1 MVATRSSRKKA
12 ECPAPAYACESETQN
27 GLTTHADTNTSS
39 KSPTHKPA
47 TKGDSS
53 SASPCEVKT
62 TPDSATKPDCVPNVH
77 RMGAAPAPDGEGLA
91 PALAPAA
98 AEASRECTEEPANKQ
113 SNRTRRA
120 QCFWVDEEG
129 GTPCSAGKTNDNE
142 TRLAWKQNL
151 VIVSFPRIE
160 IIEKQGKDGRME
172 KKKKPVGRGRF
183 R

>member
-62 TPDSATKPDCVPNVH
+62 TPDSAT
-77 RMGAAPAPDGEGLA
+77 DGEGLA